1 MTKTLPG
8 YGHPHGHDHTHD
20 HGYTHGHHDKVRAH
34 HHAHASANDEEMKA
48 IEAAFI
54 AGFRDAP
61 DKQAFLRLSGIPL
74 SLERPGE
81 TSLKLI
87 EVKLTDKFQVGSA
100 SPGFATRELSYQP
113 LPAALVG
120 QTTMLAFV
128 YVSVDAVEEKTFAAV
143 SRSGDADRGGCA

>member
-8 YGHPHGHDHTHD
+8 YGHPHGHDHGDGGT
-20 HGYTHGHHDKVRAH
+20 H
-34 HHAHASANDEEMKA
+34 HHHESTAANDEEMKA

-54 AGFRDAP
+54 AGFRDAL
-61 DKQAFLRLSGIPL
+61 DKQAFLRLSGIPF

-87 EVKLTDKFQVGSA
+87 EVKLADKFQVGSV

-113 LPAALVG
+113 LPAALVA
-120 QTTMLAFV
+120 QTTTLIFV
-128 YVSVDAVEEKTFAAV
+128 YVSMDAVVEKTFAEV
-143 SRSGDADRGGCA
+143 LPIR

>member
-1 MTKTLPG
+1 MTKTLTG
-8 YGHPHGHDHTHD
+8 YGHPHGHDHAHD
-20 HGYTHGHHDKVRAH
+20 HGAGSAH
-34 HHAHASANDEEMKA
+34 HHHANVAANAAEMKA
-48 IEAAFI
+48 VEAAFI

-74 SLERPGE
+74 SLERPSL

-113 LPAALVG
+113 LPAALVA
-120 QTTMLAFV
+120 QTTTLAFV
-128 YVSVDAVEEKTFAAV
+128 YVSADTVVEKVLSEVWPA
-143 SRSGDADRGGCA
+143 